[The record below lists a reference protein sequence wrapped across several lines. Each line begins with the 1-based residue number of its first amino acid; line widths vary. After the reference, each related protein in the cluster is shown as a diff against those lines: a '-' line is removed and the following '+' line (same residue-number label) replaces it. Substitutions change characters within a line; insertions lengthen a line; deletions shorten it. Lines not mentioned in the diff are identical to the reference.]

1 MGASNQ
7 DLVIT
12 LMIRF
17 CNTTSLF
24 KVVLSFKMAAN
35 LSNLNE
41 IGNPSN
47 AKWGLLWLQGPMEDL
62 TTLINFLEA
71 PTATSSFPTALE
83 DL

>member
-24 KVVLSFKMAAN
+24 KVVLSFKMAAD

-47 AKWGLLWLQGPMEDL
+47 PCYVSGIRQYWDACV
-62 TTLINFLEA
+62 TTLL
-71 PTATSSFPTALE
+71 
-83 DL
+83 